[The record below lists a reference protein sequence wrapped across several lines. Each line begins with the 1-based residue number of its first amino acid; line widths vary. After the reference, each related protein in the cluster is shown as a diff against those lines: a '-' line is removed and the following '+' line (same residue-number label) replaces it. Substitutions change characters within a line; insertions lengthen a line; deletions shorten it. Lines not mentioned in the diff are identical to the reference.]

1 MQTMPDFRF
10 SAQSL
15 QDYSDCPYRFELRYI
30 QKLDWPAEESQP
42 YLEYEQFRQK
52 GSLFHTCVD
61 RYFHHVDP
69 KAIENQLQDEEL
81 RGWWQN
87 FLDFIKEKQFKN
99 AASEIAF
106 QTNLGNQVL
115 MAKYDLLT
123 QAEEGTFTIF
133 DWKTNAGK
141 KEPIRKFYAER
152 MQTHV
157 YPYVLSKAA
166 ALSVEN
172 KAIDPTQLKL
182 VYWFPQFPV
191 QSFSFPYSSTIM
203 QKDETLLSSLM
214 QEIIQKEAG
223 TFEKTEEKKRCSFCV
238 YRSYC
243 ERGKQAGNL
252 FKGEAEFDF
261 DVEDLDL
268 DIEKA
273 EEISY

>member
-1 MQTMPDFRF
+1 
-10 SAQSL
+10 
-15 QDYSDCPYRFELRYI
+15 
-30 QKLDWPAEESQP
+30 
-42 YLEYEQFRQK
+42 
-52 GSLFHTCVD
+52 
-61 RYFHHVDP
+61 
-69 KAIENQLQDEEL
+69 
-81 RGWWQN
+81 
-87 FLDFIKEKQFKN
+87 
-99 AASEIAF
+99 
-106 QTNLGNQVL
+106 
-115 MAKYDLLT
+115 
-123 QAEEGTFTIF
+123 
-133 DWKTNAGK
+133 
-141 KEPIRKFYAER
+141 
-152 MQTHV
+152 
-157 YPYVLSKAA
+157 
-166 ALSVEN
+166 
-172 KAIDPTQLKL
+172 
-182 VYWFPQFPV
+182 V